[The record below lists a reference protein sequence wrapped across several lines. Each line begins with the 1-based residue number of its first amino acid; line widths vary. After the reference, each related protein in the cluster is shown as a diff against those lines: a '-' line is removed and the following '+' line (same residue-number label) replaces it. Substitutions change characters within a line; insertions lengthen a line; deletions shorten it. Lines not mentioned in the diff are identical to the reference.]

1 MKDVTILIP
10 SYNEAKFIEKTILSA
25 VSQAEFVIVSDNC
38 STDGTQEISKRLT
51 EKFNNILFYEQNKN
65 LGAAKN
71 TEFLYSQVKTKYVM
85 NMGAHDYLAPNY
97 IDELK
102 KILECDKNAVMAYS
116 TFVNVN
122 DDNEIIGEYK
132 VEDLEVG
139 LFSNDS
145 FTRVYTLIE
154 KLTNCSIFF
163 GLCRTKE
170 MKESLDFSPVS
181 AIDHL
186 ILTNL
191 ASKGNLI
198 QSKNTQFFRRFP
210 TRINNNQEYMKRITN
225 NNDAKYDLS
234 YICKKQF
241 EIINNI
247 ETTNIEKKE
256 LFIYLSKQIIQK
268 RFARFCISDTVEKL
282 NTLKQSDEKFIL
294 YGSGTGAD
302 FILEHFSNNIIAIVD
317 KDNSKVNIKKSD
329 LLIQNINYLLF
340 NTEHR
345 IIISVLGNIDILNE
359 LLSFGVE
366 YDRIISLNILDTL
379 KN

>member
-10 SYNEAKFIEKTILSA
+10 TFNEEKHIEQAILSA
-25 VSQAEFVIVSDNC
+25 IHQAEFVIVSDNC
-38 STDGTQEISKRLT
+38 STDKTPKICKRLAK
-51 EKFNNILFYEQNKN
+51 EYKNLIFYEQENN
-65 LGAAKN
+65 IGSVEN
-71 TEFLYSQVKTKYVM
+71 GEFLYSKVQTKYVM
-85 NMGAHDYLAPNY
+85 NMGGHDYLSPNY

-102 KILECDKNAVMAYS
+102 KIFECNKNTVMAYS

-132 VEDLEVG
+132 VEDLKIG
-139 LFSNDS
+139 LSSTDN

-154 KLTNCSIFF
+154 NLTNCSIFF

-170 MKESLDFSPVS
+170 ILESLDFSPVS

-191 ASKGNLI
+191 ASKGNFI

-210 TRINNNQEYMKRITN
+210 TRINSTQEYMKRITN

-234 YICKKQF
+234 YICRKQF
-241 EIINNI
+241 EIINNL
-247 ETTNIEKKE
+247 ETTTIEKKE

-268 RFARFCISDTVEKL
+268 RFARFCNSDTLEKL
-282 NTLKQSDEKFIL
+282 NALKRSDEKFIL

-317 KDNSKVNIKKSD
+317 KDNSKVNIKKNN

-340 NTEHR
+340 NPEYR
-345 IIISVLGNIDILNE
+345 IIISVLGNIHILNE
-359 LLSFGVE
+359 LLSFGIE
-366 YDRIISLNILDTL
+366 YDRIISLNMLDNL
-379 KN
+379 KR